1 MKETELGQWVEA
13 SEEAKKLFTK
23 EALLLD
29 VTEAIWEAMEKCG
42 LNKVQLAD
50 ALGTSKSNITQL
62 LDGTRNMTLGTLSD
76 LAFVL
81 GLRVNVRLCDKSET
95 VSWEHAEAVLTK
107 GTRMAFQPIEVANDN
122 AWFELR
128 AA

>member
-13 SEEAKKLFTK
+13 SEEARKLFTK

-29 VTEAIWEAMEKCG
+29 VTEAIWEAMEKRG

-81 GLRVNVRLCDKSET
+81 GLRVNVRLCDKSEM
-95 VSWEHAEAVLTK
+95 VSWEHVEAVLTK
-107 GTRMAFQPIEVANDN
+107 GTRMAFQPIEVANDK
-122 AWFELR
+122 WFELR